1 MRGEAVVNLKHVSFR
16 YGAEESGAELPN
28 SLSDVSLTVRD
39 GEFVLLTGP
48 SGCGK
53 TTILRLINGL
63 IPHFYPGTVEG
74 SVTIDGKA
82 VQELEL

>member
-1 MRGEAVVNLKHVSFR
+1 MVELKHVSFR
-16 YGAEESGAELPN
+16 YGTEESGAESES

-63 IPHFYPGTVEG
+63 IPHFYPGTMTG
-74 SVTIDGKA
+74 SVTIDGQD
-82 VQELEL
+82 VQEREL